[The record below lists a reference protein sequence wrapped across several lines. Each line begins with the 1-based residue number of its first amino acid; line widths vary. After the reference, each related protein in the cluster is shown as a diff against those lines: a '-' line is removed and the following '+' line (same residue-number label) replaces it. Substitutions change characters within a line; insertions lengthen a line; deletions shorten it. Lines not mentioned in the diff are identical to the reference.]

1 MDWTFVFILIGGLA
15 LFLAAVW
22 IWRGRGP
29 RARSWIRFPIVG
41 DLASLMAFPSV
52 GAICIGAALSNLG
65 MPDWVSMP
73 IALAGFIPIV
83 WGFPILIIA
92 RFYWPAQRLWGPAW
106 YTTLSKEQTDQMESR
121 VADILNIGARKPPTW
136 VGKNLNYWCCR
147 HINHEESTPG
157 HLWLNEHGVFFDPS
171 KTVPSSFSPAR
182 AQWRDLQHFERNG
195 RTLTVTFLKRNTPVT
210 HTFSMPRLRAR
221 RAEQH
226 IFERYESETDSE

>member
-121 VADILNIGARKPPTW
+121 VADILKIGARKPPTW
-136 VGKNLNYWCCR
+136 VGKNLNYWYCR
-147 HINHEESTPG
+147 HINHGRKHPG
-157 HLWLNEHGVFFDPS
+157 APVVERTRRLLRPQQNRPFEHFSGSCTMARPPTFRTQRPYTHSNVPQTEHTRHTHFFDA
-171 KTVPSSFSPAR
+171 TASSTTC
-182 AQWRDLQHFERNG
+182 
-195 RTLTVTFLKRNTPVT
+195 RTAYFRT
-210 HTFSMPRLRAR
+210 
-221 RAEQH
+221 
-226 IFERYESETDSE
+226 I